1 MYLALYERV
10 RDDIIAGVYPHSKK
24 LPSKRNMAD
33 DYKVSVITVEHAY
46 ELLEEEGYIISKEKC
61 GYFVIYDPDKQF
73 PVSAGTSE
81 NKNKQAEQQPKTDK
95 NFQNS
100 VKNNNETSRKDAED
114 GMSYASYSRTVR
126 KVLSQYGETI
136 MERSPGF
143 GCEYIR
149 EAISRYLSRSRRI
162 QVNPRRIIIGS
173 GAEYLYGLIIKVLGH
188 KITYGIESPS
198 YRKIA
203 FIYKSEGARTE
214 ALSLTSDGIESKE
227 LWNADIQV
235 LHITPYRS
243 YPSGVTASASKKH
256 EYLKWCNEKKAIII
270 EDDFESEFSPSRK
283 PEETVLYLSKGKNVI
298 YVNTFTRTIG
308 PFLRVAYMVVPENLL
323 ETFERKVGYMACSV
337 PTPEQYVIAEL
348 LESGEFERHIN
359 RVRRKKREEKK

>member
-10 RDDIIAGVYPHSKK
+10 RDDIITGVYPHSKK

-46 ELLEEEGYIISKEKC
+46 ELLEEEGYIVSKEKC
-61 GYFVIYDPDKQF
+61 GYYVIYDPDKQF
-73 PVSAGTSE
+73 PVSVSTSDKSI
-81 NKNKQAEQQPKTDK
+81 NTKDTRPKNEIDLQ
-95 NFQNS
+95 S
-100 VKNNNETSRKDAED
+100 GIKNNNETVKREAED

-126 KVLSQYGETI
+126 KVLSQYGESI

-143 GCEYIR
+143 GCRFIR
-149 EAISRYLSRSRRI
+149 EAISKYLSRSRRI
-162 QVNPRRIIIGS
+162 QVDPRRIIIGS

-188 KITYGIESPS
+188 RIVYGIESPS

-203 FIYKSEGARTE
+203 FIYESEGVKTQ
-214 ALSLTSDGIESKE
+214 ALSLTVDGIESKE
-227 LWNADIQV
+227 LWAADIQA

-256 EYLKWCNEKKAIII
+256 EYLKWCNEKNAIII

-283 PEETVLYLSKGKNVI
+283 PEETVFYLNKGKNVI

-308 PFLRVAYMVVPENLL
+308 PFLRVAYMVVPEELIAS
-323 ETFERKVGYMACSV
+323 FEKKVGFLACTV

-348 LESGEFERHIN
+348 LENGEFERHIN
-359 RVRRKKREEKK
+359 RVRRKKREEK